1 MIGDAILAPNTTPLT
16 TYPTITFIPSLL
28 IPLKK
33 QINTRLTNLFF
44 QFKLNILPQGFK
56 PSSNSDF
63 RKSLNFLKFS
73 TAA

>member
-33 QINTRLTNLFF
+33 QINTRLTNFF
-44 QFKLNILPQGFK
+44 LDFKLNIFPQGFK
-56 PSSNSDF
+56 PSSNSDPG
-63 RKSLNFLKFS
+63 KSLNFLKFS

>member
-33 QINTRLTNLFF
+33 QINIRLTNLFF

-56 PSSNSDF
+56 PSSNSDPG
-63 RKSLNFLKFS
+63 KSLNFLKFS